1 MYPLSESASPR
12 LISKKKRHGERH
24 GEGSEE
30 EPEVSLLPADFIE
43 VLQAFLGQLTG
54 QSAAVA

>member
-43 VLQAFLGQLTG
+43 VLQAFYFHAMDQP
-54 QSAAVA
+54 